1 MSELSMNSTSLP
13 AIPHT
18 GDRWWTAIARF
29 FTASAVATV
38 EDAAPPKARRHVVVP
53 RRHAFLEHA
62 AMSREMDRL

>member
-1 MSELSMNSTSLP
+1 MSDMAMNPADFP
-13 AIPHT
+13 AIPRT

-29 FTASAVATV
+29 FTASASAVV
-38 EDAAPPKARRHVVVP
+38 EAAAPPKPRRHVDVP